1 VTSGITPDD
10 SFERRPLAVTA
21 VLAGAALGLLL
32 GPGLTGLLR
41 ERLHYLCSGGPPG
54 TEAEGWVCPD
64 GIGYVGAGFLPLGVA
79 AFAVIGAVAFILGA
93 REPRHVRPA
102 LVVLAT
108 IVVGV
113 GLAGTWAAVTDPHEV
128 PPGVTRLD
136 FWIEAVLP
144 AAIVVGCAL
153 VVACAALVTRDRIAA
168 VLTSIAAAG
177 ILISTVVQPGLAIS
191 TMPALGLLVA
201 AVLGVAPHRRSPRQE

>member
-1 VTSGITPDD
+1 MTSGITPDE
-10 SFERRPLAVTA
+10 SFERRPLAVGA
-21 VLAGAALGLLL
+21 VLGGAALGLTL
-32 GPGLTGLLR
+32 GTGLIGLLR

-54 TEAEGWVCPD
+54 TNAEGWVCPD
-64 GIGYVGAGFLPLGVA
+64 GISYLGAGFLPLGIA
-79 AFAVIGAVAFILGA
+79 AFAVIGAVAFILAA

-108 IVVGV
+108 IVLGV
-113 GLAGTWAAVTDPHEV
+113 GFAGTWAAVTDPREV

-144 AAIVVGCAL
+144 AALVAGCAV
-153 VVACAALVTRDRIAA
+153 VVAVAALVTRDRVAA
-168 VLTSIAAAG
+168 VLTGIAAAG
-177 ILISTVVQPGLAIS
+177 ILISTILQPGLALS

-201 AVLGVAPHRRSPRQE
+201 AVLGVAPRRQRAPQE

>member
-1 VTSGITPDD
+1 MG
-10 SFERRPLAVTA
+10 A
-21 VLAGAALGLLL
+21 VLVGAALGLTL
-32 GPGLTGLLR
+32 GTGLIGLLR

-64 GIGYVGAGFLPLGVA
+64 GIGYLGAGFLPLGVA
-79 AFAVIGAVAFILGA
+79 ALVVIAALAFILAA

-108 IVVGV
+108 IVLGV

-144 AAIVVGCAL
+144 AAIVAGCAL
-153 VVACAALVTRDRIAA
+153 VVAFAALAARDRVAA
-168 VLTSIAAAG
+168 VLTGIAAAG
-177 ILISTVVQPGLAIS
+177 ILISTILQPGLALS

-201 AVLGVAPHRRSPRQE
+201 AVLGVAPRRQRTRQE